1 VTVRLVLTKMSVFY
15 RKKACFLNND
25 FFKGPE
31 IALMR
36 QNRESY
42 YYKNFLK
49 RLVQCVVGK
58 REFSRLSHHQLLHNY
73 CSISD
78 EACAHLF
85 YENNGLKWDDMAS
98 SGNHKSSEVVPK
110 YTNGGNSTGP
120 NASSRKFGGWSNS
133 GYTRYNELYLMIAR
147 DRASPM
153 GRLFDEQFQLHMMED
168 YLENTKN
175 SKKNG
180 RRTDS
185 LDVAEAPVDVICHL
199 FPNSNLQGMER
210 AVQKI
215 TSYEAVGDDL
225 GENSSS
231 TSNDEEL
238 SDEVESEDENEEDDA
253 SLGMQAV
260 PLSVSSATNFTA
272 L

>member
-1 VTVRLVLTKMSVFY
+1 
-15 RKKACFLNND
+15 
-25 FFKGPE
+25 
-31 IALMR
+31 
-36 QNRESY
+36 
-42 YYKNFLK
+42 
-49 RLVQCVVGK
+49 
-58 REFSRLSHHQLLHNY
+58 
-73 CSISD
+73 
-78 EACAHLF
+78 
-85 YENNGLKWDDMAS
+85 
-98 SGNHKSSEVVPK
+98 
-110 YTNGGNSTGP
+110 
-120 NASSRKFGGWSNS
+120 
-133 GYTRYNELYLMIAR
+133 MIAQ

-168 YLENTKN
+168 FLENTKK

-180 RRTDS
+180 RRSDS
-185 LDVAEAPVDVICHL
+185 LDVAEGPVDLLCHL
-199 FPNSNLQGMER
+199 FPNSNLQGMEG

-231 TSNDEEL
+231 TSNDEQL
-238 SDEVESEDENEEDDA
+238 SDEVESEDENEDENEEDDA